1 MDNGTGD
8 RDICDDLNFRV
19 DRCSKVVAAGIKS
32 NDRCC
37 NAGDECLGGY
47 DASILRKYGL
57 VIKVRGCFFRRGFD
71 RF

>member
-1 MDNGTGD
+1 MGNGAGNS
-8 RDICDDLNFRV
+8 DIRNDCNFCV
-19 DRCSKVVAAGIKS
+19 DRCGKVVATGIKS